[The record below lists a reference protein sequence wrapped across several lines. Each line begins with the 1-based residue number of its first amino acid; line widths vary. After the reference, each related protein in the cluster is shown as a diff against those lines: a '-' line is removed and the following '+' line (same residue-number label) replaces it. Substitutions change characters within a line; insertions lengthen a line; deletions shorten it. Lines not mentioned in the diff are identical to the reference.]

1 MPPAP
6 SPSEPKPSVPG
17 ASEPGTSAAKSS
29 VPGASEPG
37 TSAPIAYTVGPPSQD
52 DRAIWREL
60 YQAYADFY
68 EEAVTDEQLDRMWS
82 WVTDPDHDV
91 NALLVRDPGGAAV
104 GLAHYRPYYRPLAA
118 AVAGHLDDLFVTPA
132 ARGTGAVDALLEAL
146 RGIARQRGWSKI
158 RWITADDNYRA
169 RSKYDQV
176 AERTTWVTYDMQV
189 PPKSG

>member
-1 MPPAP
+1 MSLPPTP
-6 SPSEPKPSVPG
+6 SARKPS
-17 ASEPGTSAAKSS
+17 ARLNYA
-29 VPGASEPG
+29 
-37 TSAPIAYTVGPPSQD
+37 VGPPSPD
-52 DRAIWREL
+52 DSARWREL
-60 YQAYADFY
+60 YRAYADFY
-68 EEAVTDEQLDRMWS
+68 REAVTEAQLDLMWS

-91 NALLVRDPGGAAV
+91 SALLVRDPSGTVV

-118 AVAGHLDDLFVTPA
+118 AVAGHLDDLFVVPA

-146 RGIARQRGWSKI
+146 REIARQRGWSKI

-189 PPKSG
+189 PPTAS